1 MKRILSDKEMEAL
14 EKSSAPKGA
23 PVAAAG
29 RGATFSPAETNVGPS
44 SAPKVISDSEMA
56 ALEQTASEGPI
67 SKTESGLRGAAQGAT
82 FGFADEI
89 QGGALGALEAFKS
102 GGATSFREAYEQQ
115 RDAARAKYTAAQQEN
130 PLSYMGGQLAG
141 GIAGSA
147 LTPGAGV
154 LGIAGK
160 AASAIGGTGKAANIA
175 RGIVQAGGAGAISG
189 GATAAGE
196 STAKDLGGIASDV
209 GGGAGAGAA
218 FGGVLG
224 GGARLL
230 PGVRG
235 SISNEFFAKR
245 VLPTTVGTDAAKT
258 AEKYLKSPEA
268 RNQIV
273 KLASKDTVSAIK
285 DEVKNSIQRDV
296 ESFKRAAGE
305 TGQALLDSV
314 EDKMG
319 GQLNKLREAVAKTYA
334 PAIEK
339 LDPKRTPAVQSVLAE
354 IDDVFSGK
362 ARRAMAELGEGAES
376 GTVAVKEGNAQSMKD
391 VRDIVK
397 QALYKGGNPREGIK
411 DGLNSTEVKI
421 LRSLDAQTQKLF
433 KEIPEAKLADELYS
447 KASDY
452 TAIAQQKLFKKGAA
466 GGKQISNAAVE
477 SFVLGKGTAG
487 KVEDMDRL
495 LDFRKS
501 FVDALGKATG
511 KVPEGVPEGALKTAR
526 EIMDFNRLGQGEGT
540 GRVLAPL
547 LAMVTN
553 PKLAPFAM
561 AAYNPRM
568 YLKALAQADNLTS
581 EDRRVLSAIVKA
593 VGRQRDIAASKFF
606 STREGEE

>member
-14 EKSSAPKGA
+14 ENSSAPKPA
-23 PVAAAG
+23 PAATPFAG

-44 SAPKVISDSEMA
+44 SAPRVISDSEMA
-56 ALEQTASEGPI
+56 GLEQAEAEGPI
-67 SKTESGLRGAAQGAT
+67 SKTESALRGAAQGAT
-82 FGFADEI
+82 FGFADEL

-115 RDAARAKYTAAQQEN
+115 RDAARAKFTAAAQEN
-130 PLSYMGGQLAG
+130 PLAYLGGQVAG

-154 LGIAGK
+154 VGIAGK
-160 AASAIGGTGKAANIA
+160 AASAIGGTGKAAA
-175 RGIVQAGGAGAISG
+175 LGRGIVQMGGAGAISG
-189 GATAAGE
+189 GVTAAGE
-196 STAKDLGGIASDV
+196 SEAKSLGGIASDV
-209 GGGAGAGAA
+209 TGGAGAGAA

-285 DEVKNSIQRDV
+285 DEVRNAIQRDV
-296 ESFKRAAGE
+296 QTFQRTAGE
-305 TGQALLDSV
+305 LGETLLNSV

-334 PAIEK
+334 PAIER
-339 LDPKRTPAVQSVLAE
+339 LDPKRTPAVQGVLAE

-362 ARRAMAELGEGAES
+362 ARRAMAELGEGT
-376 GTVAVKEGNAQSMKD
+376 GVAVKEGNAQSMKD

-397 QALYKGGNPREGIK
+397 QALYKGGNPKEGIK
-411 DGLNSTEVKI
+411 DGLNNTEVKI
-421 LRSLDAQTQKLF
+421 LKSLDAQTQKLF

-495 LDFRKS
+495 LEFRKE
-501 FVDALGKATG
+501 FVTALGKATG
-511 KVPEGVPEGALKTAR
+511 KVPKDMPEGALATAR

-547 LAMVTN
+547 FAMMTN

-568 YLKALAQADNLTS
+568 YLKALAQADNLTA
-581 EDRRVLSAIVKA
+581 EDRKVLGAIVKA

>member
-1 MKRILSDKEMEAL
+1 MKRILTDKEMEAL
-14 EKSSAPKGA
+14 EKSTA
-23 PVAAAG
+23 PVTPTG
-29 RGATFSPAETNVGPS
+29 RGATFSPAEQNVGMS
-44 SAPKVISDSEMA
+44 SKRKVISDSEMA
-56 ALEQTASEGPI
+56 AMEMADSGEIG
-67 SKTESGLRGAAQGAT
+67 KTESALRGAAQGAT

-102 GGATSFREAYEQQ
+102 GGATSFREAYEAQ
-115 RDAARAKYTAAQQEN
+115 RDAARQKFQAAQMAN
-130 PLSYMGGQLAG
+130 PTSYLGGQIAG

-147 LTPGAGV
+147 LTPGAGA
-154 LGIAGK
+154 LGLGAK
-160 AASAIGGTGKAANIA
+160 VASMIGGTGKAASLA
-175 RGIVQAGGAGAISG
+175 RGVVQAGAAGAASG
-189 GATAAGE
+189 GLTAAGE
-196 STAKDLGGIASDV
+196 SEAKDLSGIASDV

-235 SISNEFFAKR
+235 SVSNEFFAKR
-245 VLPTTVGTDAAKT
+245 VLPVAVGQDGAKT
-258 AEKYLKSPEA
+258 AEKFLKSPEA

-273 KLASKDTVSAIK
+273 KLASKDTISTIK
-285 DEVKNSIQRDV
+285 DEVKNAVQRDV
-296 ESFKRAAGE
+296 DSFKKAAGE

-334 PAIEK
+334 PAIAR
-339 LDPKRTPAVQSVLAE
+339 LDPKRTPAVQGALAE

-362 ARRAMAELGEGAES
+362 ARRAMAELGEGT
-376 GTVAVKEGNAQSMKD
+376 GIAVKEGNAQSMRE

-397 QALYKGGNPREGIK
+397 QALYKGGNPRDGIK
-411 DGLNSTEVKI
+411 DNLNNAEVKI
-421 LRSLDAQTQKLF
+421 LKSLEAQTQSLF
-433 KEIPEAKLADELYS
+433 KAIPEARLADELYS

-452 TAIAQQKLFKKGAA
+452 TSIAQKNLFKKGAG

-487 KVEDMDRL
+487 KVEDLDRMFDARR
-495 LDFRKS
+495 DFVK
-501 FVDALGKATG
+501 ALTKATG
-511 KVPEGVPEGALKTAR
+511 KAPDDMPEGALSTAR
-526 EIMDFNRLGQGEGT
+526 EIMDFNRLGGGDNT
-540 GRVLAPL
+540 GRSLAPL
-547 LAMVTN
+547 LSMLVN

-568 YLKALAQADNLTS
+568 YLKALAQADNLTA
-581 EDRRVLSAIVKA
+581 EDRKVLSAIVKA

>member
-14 EKSSAPKGA
+14 EKSSAPK
-23 PVAAAG
+23 PVPAATPFAG
-29 RGATFSPAETNVGPS
+29 RGATFSPAETNVSLS

-56 ALEQTASEGPI
+56 AMEQTAAEGPI
-67 SKTESGLRGAAQGAT
+67 SKTESALRGAAQGAT
-82 FGFADEI
+82 FGFADEL

-102 GGATSFREAYEQQ
+102 GGAKSFREAYEQQ
-115 RDAARAKYTAAQQEN
+115 RDAARAKFTAAQQEN
-130 PLSYMGGQLAG
+130 PLAYLGGQVAG

-154 LGIAGK
+154 VGIASR
-160 AASAIGGTGKAANIA
+160 AASAIGGTGKIANIG

-189 GATAAGE
+189 GVTAAGE
-196 STAKDLGGIASDV
+196 SEAKTLGGIASDV
-209 GGGAGAGAA
+209 AGGAGAGAA

-334 PAIEK
+334 PAIER

-362 ARRAMAELGEGAES
+362 ARRAMAELGEG

-452 TAIAQQKLFKKGAA
+452 TAIAQQKLFKKGAG

-495 LDFRKS
+495 LEFRKD
-501 FVDALGKATG
+501 FVSALSKATG
-511 KVPEGVPEGALKTAR
+511 KVPKDMPEGALATAR

-568 YLKALAQADNLTS
+568 YLKALAQADNLTA
-581 EDRRVLSAIVKA
+581 EDRKVLSAIVKA

-606 STREGEE
+606 SEREGEE